1 MSFEFPLILDS
12 AGLVTDGQRQSRLVR
27 AVINSLFTWARARPG
42 DELPTPESPR
52 MGWWGDSYSPVEGDR
67 FGSRLWLLSRETLT
81 SAVIAKARDL
91 AQEALAWLV
100 TDGIAERVQVQ
111 AERRGDDGL
120 AMSIWVDEPATGR
133 LEIRFADIWSAIR
146 G

>member
-1 MSFEFPLILDS
+1 MSFDFPLILDAS
-12 AGLVTDGQRQSRLVR
+12 GRKLQDTRLAR
-27 AVINSLFTWARARPG
+27 SVINSLFSWARARPG

-52 MGWWGDSYSPVEGDR
+52 MGWWGDSYSAVNSDR

-81 SAVIAKARDL
+81 SGTVAKARDL

-100 TDGIAERVQVQ
+100 SDGIAARVTVETERQ
-111 AERRGDDGL
+111 GNDTL
-120 AMSIWVDEPATGR
+120 AMRVVVDQADGQR
-133 LEIRFADIWSAIR
+133 LDIRFADIWSAIR